1 VDVAAGRFLVPLFL
15 AYHSLADALH
25 APRAIIMIGMRTG
38 AVLALALLVAADPQ
52 DLLVGQ
58 PRSASAAG
66 RVVIALRSE
75 PKTFNP

>member
-1 VDVAAGRFLVPLFL
+1 
-15 AYHSLADALH
+15 
-25 APRAIIMIGMRTG
+25 MIGMRTG

-58 PRSASAAG
+58 AEVGKRGG

-75 PKTFNP
+75 P